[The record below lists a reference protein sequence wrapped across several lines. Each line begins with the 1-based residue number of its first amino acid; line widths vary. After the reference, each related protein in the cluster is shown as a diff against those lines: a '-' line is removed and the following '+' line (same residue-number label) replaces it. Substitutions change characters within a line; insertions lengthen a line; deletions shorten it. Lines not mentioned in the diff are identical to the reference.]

1 MFELIILFHLHLWPQ
16 IPNPQTHEQN
26 PQHDYH
32 HKYFHPSRTPH
43 PYKLHFINQL
53 LKKMKDF
60 QPSKLRTKIFNL
72 QEQKQEFST
81 SKNKNNNLHPPSFLN
96 EQKNS

>member
-1 MFELIILFHLHLWPQ
+1 
-16 IPNPQTHEQN
+16 
-26 PQHDYH
+26 
-32 HKYFHPSRTPH
+32 
-43 PYKLHFINQL
+43 
-53 LKKMKDF
+53 MKDF